1 MALLSPLQNIGALN
15 GVTPSYAAA
24 TATTGD
30 TLAGGQGVFIHVKN
44 ANAGS
49 VNVVITTPESVD
61 GDLDVEDRTVAV
73 AAGAEVML
81 PVPSRYNNPS
91 TGLATVVCTPAA
103 SVTIGAFRGPVQQ

>member
-1 MALLSPLQNIGALN
+1 MALLDLQNLGVSN
-15 GVTPSYAAA
+15 GLEPEYENA

-30 TLAGGQGVFIHVKN
+30 TVPGGQGVFLHVKN
-44 ANAGS
+44 ANASS

-73 AAGAEVML
+73 AAGAERMI

-91 TGLATVVCTPAA
+91 TGVATVICTPAA
-103 SVTIGAFRGPVQQ
+103 SVTVGAFRGPVQS